1 MRNNIYL
8 NNLPALVVFATVVDK
23 GNLTR
28 AAEELVCSKTAVSRH
43 ISNLE
48 ERIGFKLLHRTTRQV
63 TLTSQGKELYNCC
76 ANIIRSMDEANLLI
90 EGIISEPRG
99 ELRITAPLAFTLLK
113 IKEVIA
119 DFLRAYSQVSVDLTL
134 LDHPVDI
141 LSEGFD
147 VAIWLGEP
155 YDRNLL
161 KLRLH
166 TFRNVICASPAYFEK
181 YGRPKNLDELLEH
194 NCIQEEHM
202 GKIASWTLGPDTVV
216 SVKGNRLKSNSGR
229 MAREAALADL
239 GIAYLPSYLV
249 EGDIAA
255 GSLVPIL
262 EKFVKIDLPLYIL
275 YPPSHQHMA
284 KVRGF
289 VDFCKKAHN
298 GIQKNDFL

>member
-28 AAEELVCSKTAVSRH
+28 AAEELFCSKTAVSRH

-48 ERIGFKLLHRTTRQV
+48 ERIGFKLLHRTTRRV

-90 EGIISEPRG
+90 DGIISEPRG

-113 IKEVIA
+113 TKEVIA
-119 DFLRAYSQVSVDLTL
+119 DFLKTYNQVSVDLTL

-147 VAIWLGEP
+147 VALWLGEP
-155 YDRNLL
+155 YDRNLM
-161 KLRLH
+161 KLRLR
-166 TFRNVICASPAYFEK
+166 TFKNVICASPAYFEK
-181 YGRPKNLDELLEH
+181 NGSPQNLDELLEH
-194 NCIQEEHM
+194 NCIQKKHIN
-202 GKIASWTLGPDTVV
+202 KIASWTLSPDSVV
-216 SVKGNRLKSNSGR
+216 SVRGNRLKSNSGR

-249 EGDIAA
+249 EDDIAA
-255 GSLVPIL
+255 GSLIPVL
-262 EKFVKIDLPLYIL
+262 DEFVKIDLPLYIL
-275 YPPSHQHMA
+275 YPSSHQHMA
-284 KVRGF
+284 KVRSF
-289 VDFCKKAHN
+289 VDFCKARN
-298 GIQKNDFL
+298 GG